1 MNRNRELVYAT
12 ILAMVMLPAFAAAPA
27 PRVAQTQLSIRITP
41 RAAELIAA
49 RERDTGSPVAPASQ
63 PAPGSNRF
71 FAQSCK
77 AAGGNAVIARGTG
90 SKRLVCV

>member
-1 MNRNRELVYAT
+1 MNRNRELVYSA
-12 ILAMVMLPAFAAAPA
+12 ILAMVMLPALAAAPA
-27 PRVAQTQLSIRITP
+27 PRATETQLSIHITP

-49 RERDTGSPVAPASQ
+49 RERGMTPTIAPATAQ
-63 PAPGSNRF
+63 PGSNRF

-90 SKRLVCV
+90 SKQLVCV